1 MRSNLVILLFLVA
14 SVIAADEDLSFTYNG
29 FRSQNLSLD
38 GIHTNSEQPW
48 DGFCDCFNEKAT
60 RARPSQFLG
69 LFNESNSEN
78 PSNNH
83 VVAVEFDTVLN
94 DEFSDINDNHVGIDI
109 NSLKSVNSSI
119 AGYYADN
126 NGEFKHLTLASG
138 RPMQVWVEYDG
149 QKKQM
154 NVSLAPMDVGK
165 PFTPLLSLTRDLS
178 PLLTAP
184 CMLASPPP
192 LAHFDNWVAINFG
205 KYNRHSNCGY
215 SVLDEEKEFAEL
227 VEEWEV
233 DYGPQRYKYK
243 DLYIA
248 TKGFR
253 HQELLGNGGFG
264 SVYRG
269 YEEASSPEFG
279 STLGLLSAQ
288 GNASLVYDYMPNGSL
303 EKYLYDQ
310 PKTTLNWNQRFV
322 VIKGVAS
329 ALFYLH
335 EGWEQVVIH
344 RDVKA
349 SNVLLDSEFN
359 ARLGDF
365 GLARL
370 YDHGTDPQTT
380 HVVGTLG
387 RPVEARRSSTMEDK
401 ILVDQVYSCWK
412 EGDILA
418 AKDPN
423 FGTNFVAEE
432 VELVMKLGL
441 ICSHSEPSARPSMRQ
456 VVQYLEGNIPLPDL
470 ALLRLSSSGLTFP
483 SPERFV
489 DVAMSYPST
498 MDNAFSYFFF
508 CRRVGASLR
517 LLVTLSFFL
526 VEVIAAHEDLS
537 FTYNGFSSAN
547 LSLDGVAEFTPNGL
561 LRLTDIDTQ
570 RKGHAFYSN
579 PVAFKNSMNTAAAI
593 FSFSTTFVFA
603 IRSEYPTLSGHGIA
617 FVISPTRGLPGASP
631 NHYLGLF
638 NENNNGN
645 ENNHVVAVELDTIKS
660 IDQFDDINNN
670 HVGIDINGL
679 KSEKVYTAGYHN
691 DKNGEFKN
699 LTLVSGK
706 SMKVWVEYDG
716 KKKQM
721 NVTLAP
727 SNIVNN
733 TMYVGFSASTGS
745 VPTSHY
751 ILGWSFKI
759 NGQAQELVL
768 SQLPKLPRMG
778 DKKDRSLILTV
789 GLTLISV
796 IIISLAISGI
806 IYLIKR
812 KRKFE
817 ELVEDWEVD
826 YGPQRYKY
834 KDLYIATKGFRDQQ
848 LFGCWGFGRVYK
860 GILPTSNIEIAV
872 KRVSQESEQGMREFV
887 SEIVCMRRLRHRNL
901 VPLLGYCRRKGELI
915 LVYDYMSN
923 GSLDKAYKN
932 RKGDSQNRRVC
943 FRCILLEVACG
954 RRPTE
959 IGRPSMEDMIL
970 VDHVY
975 SCWKEGAILA
985 ASDPNLGSDFVAEEV
1000 ELVMKLGLM
1009 CSQSEPSA
1017 RPSMRQV
1024 VRYLEGIF
1032 LCQI

>member
-1 MRSNLVILLFLVA
+1 M
-14 SVIAADEDLSFTYNG
+14 
-29 FRSQNLSLD
+29 
-38 GIHTNSEQPW
+38 
-48 DGFCDCFNEKAT
+48 
-60 RARPSQFLG
+60 
-69 LFNESNSEN
+69 
-78 PSNNH
+78 
-83 VVAVEFDTVLN
+83 
-94 DEFSDINDNHVGIDI
+94 FS
-109 NSLKSVNSSI
+109 
-119 AGYYADN
+119 
-126 NGEFKHLTLASG
+126 
-138 RPMQVWVEYDG
+138 
-149 QKKQM
+149 
-154 NVSLAPMDVGK
+154 
-165 PFTPLLSLTRDLS
+165 
-178 PLLTAP
+178 
-184 CMLASPPP
+184 
-192 LAHFDNWVAINFG
+192 
-205 KYNRHSNCGY
+205 
-215 SVLDEEKEFAEL
+215 
-227 VEEWEV
+227 
-233 DYGPQRYKYK
+233 
-243 DLYIA
+243 
-248 TKGFR
+248 
-253 HQELLGNGGFG
+253 
-264 SVYRG
+264 
-269 YEEASSPEFG
+269 
-279 STLGLLSAQ
+279 
-288 GNASLVYDYMPNGSL
+288 
-303 EKYLYDQ
+303 
-310 PKTTLNWNQRFV
+310 
-322 VIKGVAS
+322 
-329 ALFYLH
+329 
-335 EGWEQVVIH
+335 
-344 RDVKA
+344 
-349 SNVLLDSEFN
+349 
-359 ARLGDF
+359 
-365 GLARL
+365 
-370 YDHGTDPQTT
+370 
-380 HVVGTLG
+380 
-387 RPVEARRSSTMEDK
+387 
-401 ILVDQVYSCWK
+401 
-412 EGDILA
+412 
-418 AKDPN
+418 
-423 FGTNFVAEE
+423 
-432 VELVMKLGL
+432 
-441 ICSHSEPSARPSMRQ
+441 
-456 VVQYLEGNIPLPDL
+456 
-470 ALLRLSSSGLTFP
+470 
-483 SPERFV
+483 
-489 DVAMSYPST
+489 
-498 MDNAFSYFFF
+498 
-508 CRRVGASLR
+508 R

-579 PVAFKNSMNTAAAI
+579 PIRISHSERSWNCLRD
-593 FSFSTTFVFA
+593 FSDERTT
-603 IRSEYPTLSGHGIA
+603 RS
-617 FVISPTRGLPGASP
+617 SP

-727 SNIVNN
+727 SNIGKPRTPLLSLTRDLSSVVNN

-806 IYLIKR
+806 
-812 KRKFE
+812 
-817 ELVEDWEVD
+817 
-826 YGPQRYKY
+826 
-834 KDLYIATKGFRDQQ
+834 
-848 LFGCWGFGRVYK
+848 
-860 GILPTSNIEIAV
+860 LPTSNIEIAV

-923 GSLDKAYKN
+923 GSLDKYLFDQPKTTLN
-932 RKGDSQNRRVC
+932 WSQRLRIIKGVASGLLYLHEEWEQVVIHRDVKASNVLLDSEFN
-943 FRCILLEVACG
+943 G
-954 RRPTE
+954 RLGDFGLSRLYDHGRDPKTTHVVGTLGRPTE